1 MKGKGPDSDTYLS
14 QRYSELR
21 DITPASSRGSLTAAG
36 RGKGAN
42 ATQGYFHDHSEV
54 FLSQNAQHS

>member
-36 RGKGAN
+36 RGNGA
-42 ATQGYFHDHSEV
+42 QGYFHDHSDL